1 MVSTRRLEVMLH
13 GLEDC
18 RILGVDDAFQSE
30 LRGGQL
36 WKIACER
43 LLLAGS
49 GPCQITSVTHIKLTK
64 HFPDSH
70 DGALPP
76 QTNPIS
82 PSPPPIPLPHRL

>member
-1 MVSTRRLEVMLH
+1 M
-13 GLEDC
+13 
-18 RILGVDDAFQSE
+18 F
-30 LRGGQL
+30 
-36 WKIACER
+36 ER
-43 LLLAGS
+43 LFLAGS

-82 PSPPPIPLPHRL
+82 HSPPPIPLPHRL